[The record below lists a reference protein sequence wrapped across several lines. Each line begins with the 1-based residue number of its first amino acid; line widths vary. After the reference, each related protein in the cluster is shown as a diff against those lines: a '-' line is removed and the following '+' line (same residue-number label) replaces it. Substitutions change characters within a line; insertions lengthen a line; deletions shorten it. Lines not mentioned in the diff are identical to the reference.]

1 MPILHPHDARF
12 HERRIFSVTFT
23 SAHLCGN
30 VYMRVGMASAL
41 ADLSDF
47 GLLGEKFPEMGDS
60 LPWTPMNRRDKF
72 SHR

>member
-1 MPILHPHDARF
+1 
-12 HERRIFSVTFT
+12 
-23 SAHLCGN
+23 
-30 VYMRVGMASAL
+30 MASAL

-47 GLLGEKFPEMGDS
+47 GLLGAKFPEMGDS

>member
-1 MPILHPHDARF
+1 
-12 HERRIFSVTFT
+12 
-23 SAHLCGN
+23 
-30 VYMRVGMASAL
+30 MASAL